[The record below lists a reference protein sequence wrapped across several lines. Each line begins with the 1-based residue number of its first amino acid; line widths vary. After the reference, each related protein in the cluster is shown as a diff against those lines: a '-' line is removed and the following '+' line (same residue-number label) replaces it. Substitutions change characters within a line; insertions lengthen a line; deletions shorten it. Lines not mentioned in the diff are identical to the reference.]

1 MIEPTKS
8 IVSIGAVTSCLTFTG
23 VMYFID
29 KQAEPANDPEIAQT
43 GIDFVYRL
51 LPQYINILMQ
61 QSSTLLENFFIFT
74 LRALT
79 GRDPLP
85 KYAAADFWVSFL

>member
-1 MIEPTKS
+1 VLS
-8 IVSIGAVTSCLTFTG
+8 IVVD
-23 VMYFID
+23 D
-29 KQAEPANDPEIAQT
+29 KAEPANDPEIAQT

-51 LPQYINILMQ
+51 LPRYINIFME
-61 QSSTLLENFFIFT
+61 QSLALLENFFMFT

-85 KYAAADFWVSFL
+85 KYAAADFWVSFPIRCVD

>member
-1 MIEPTKS
+1 M
-8 IVSIGAVTSCLTFTG
+8 SCI
-23 VMYFID
+23 FID
-29 KQAEPANDPEIAQT
+29 YQTEPANDPEIAQT

-51 LPQYINILMQ
+51 LPHNINFFME
-61 QSSTLLENFFIFT
+61 QSSALLENFFMFT

-85 KYAAADFWVSFL
+85 KYAAADFWVSFLS